1 MSVTKGWSREET
13 ERVLE
18 ELAASIEATEPVEIA
33 ADLKAGGFDLSE
45 VESRMRASALSGI
58 KAFKQKGLHR
68 ARARYQESTTRIER
82 RTRGLTGSTEDRRWR
97 FIHAL
102 EANPGIRSSLT
113 VQHRD
118 FNEMTEQDIDSALE
132 EMEILGVLGER
143 DVDDAS

>member
-18 ELAASIEATEPVEIA
+18 QLAASIEAAEPAEIA
-33 ADLKAGGFDLSE
+33 ADLKEGGLDLSE
-45 VESRMRASALSGI
+45 VETRMRAAALSGI

-68 ARARYQESTTRIER
+68 ARKRYVESSVQIER
-82 RTRGLTGSTEDRRWR
+82 RTRGLRGSTADRRRR
-97 FIHAL
+97 FFSAL

-118 FNEMTEQDIDSALE
+118 FSEMTEEDIDSALE
-132 EMEILGVLGER
+132 EMEILGVLGEP
-143 DVDDAS
+143 DDDAS